1 MVSAGRLNLLCAADR
16 EESMTYDTIPE
27 HFRAYRVHN
36 DDQGYRGLVETVS
49 LDDLAAGDVTIQVG
63 YSGINYKDALAGTG
77 TGKIMRSYPMVG
89 GIDVAGT
96 VISSESERFTPG
108 DQVLVTGAG
117 LSETRDGGYT
127 EYLRLDSRWVSPLP
141 AGLSPLDA
149 MTIGTAGFTAALS
162 LHRMETNGQRPEHGP
177 IVVTGA
183 TGGVGSMAIDI
194 LSHAGYEVHAI
205 SGKEEQFGWLAALG
219 AAECFSRH
227 DLEWSKKPLDRARWA
242 GCIDCVGGDML
253 SGICAAIKPWGN
265 IAACGLAGGIG
276 LNTTVMPFIIRG
288 VSLIGI
294 DSPMCPYAIREQVWP
309 KLAGEWKPHNLDL
322 IRNRV
327 VGLDDLNDIFGGM
340 LEGNSLG
347 RIVVKM

>member
-1 MVSAGRLNLLCAADR
+1 MNEPVPAR
-16 EESMTYDTIPE
+16 
-27 HFRAYRVHN
+27 FRAYRVHN
-36 DDQGYRGLVETVS
+36 DDQGYRGLVEEVG
-49 LDDLAAGDVTIQVG
+49 LDDLATGDVTIKVR

-77 TGKIMRSYPMVG
+77 KGKIMRSYPMVG

-96 VISSESERFTPG
+96 VVSSESERFSPG
-108 DQVLVTGAG
+108 DEVLVTGAG
-117 LSETRDGGYT
+117 LSETRDGGYA
-127 EYLRLDSRWVSPLP
+127 EYLRLDSNWVIPLP
-141 AGLSPLDA
+141 DGLSALEA

-162 LHRMETNGQRPEHGP
+162 LYRMEINGQRPEQGP
-177 IVVTGA
+177 IIVTGA

-194 LSHAGYEVHAI
+194 LAHAGYEVHAI

-219 AAECFSRH
+219 AEECISRH
-227 DLEWSKKPLDRARWA
+227 EIEWGQRPLESARWA
-242 GCIDCVGGDML
+242 GCIDSVGGDTL
-253 SGICAAIKPWGN
+253 SGICAAIRPWGN

-276 LNTTVMPFIIRG
+276 LKTTVMPFIIRG

-294 DSPMCPYAIREQVWP
+294 DSPQCPYPIREQIWP
-309 KLAGEWKPHNLDL
+309 KLAAEWKPRNLEL

-347 RIVVKM
+347 RIVVEL